1 MIRFWYKGI
10 TINGENSERFYIK
23 HWSHERYKNIN
34 LSRMQKVNAY
44 YGIYVMI
51 QLILKP
57 ISTGNFS
64 WNFIDMRYAAS
75 VVMCIAY
82 ARRID
87 SMDAKVMHG
96 VNDAMEFVGSLNVP
110 GAYLAETFPFL
121 KYIPTFLAPWKRTVQ
136 RKSKEDAEFFGN
148 LALEVK
154 QREDMGKPVPD
165 CFVKSLIEVHPVL
178 FG

>member
-1 MIRFWYKGI
+1 
-10 TINGENSERFYIK
+10 
-23 HWSHERYKNIN
+23 
-34 LSRMQKVNAY
+34 
-44 YGIYVMI
+44 
-51 QLILKP
+51 
-57 ISTGNFS
+57 
-64 WNFIDMRYAAS
+64 
-75 VVMCIAY
+75 MCIAY

-121 KYIPTFLAPWKRTVQ
+121 KYVPTFLAPWKKTVQ

-154 QREDMGKPVPD
+154 EREDLGKPVPD
-165 CFVKSLIEVHPVL
+165 CFVKSLIDVCPLEMEL
-178 FG
+178 MNRLQ